1 MTLKAWKTAL
11 TVTVLTLLS
20 ACGGSGS
27 GGSSGPLSLS
37 GSVLDGPV
45 VDADLILT
53 DAKGKVLL
61 EVKSDSLANYQ
72 LDLEPKTRLPVL
84 ITARGGTDLVTGRRL
99 DFDLLGAAVSRGSHN
114 VNISPLTTL
123 AVRAAQCTDRGL
135 NKRSLSQAWDR
146 IHERLSMGLDANLV
160 ADPMGQRM
168 DQTNAEALVLAN
180 EALGEAVRRTALA
193 LLNAGLAVDVNNI
206 LKHMGCELMHGDTT
220 PDDSPID
227 QRLVTAF
234 RAAELAVRLETLAGR
249 LEVDGQPATTRM
261 NDAIRTVMPEFSSP
275 SVGDVPANLAAAE
288 QTMALLNLFKN
299 VAANDDLRAFARGIA
314 TTPIEEL
321 AGKLDGD
328 LNTRLQNDL
337 SSLMASVAL
346 TDESEVIALMARA
359 EAQENSPPPS
369 VSLSADTQAVEIGDS
384 VTLSWAVAEAELCV
398 ALDGW
403 SGEQAFQG
411 FSTVGPLQ
419 QSTEFTLRCAG
430 DNELTEKSVFIQVGP
445 TPESAPTP
453 VTQPYPIFG
462 GVTMPLPGTEP
473 TPEPAPA
480 PAPQPAPAPA
490 PQPAPAPSVSLNSAD
505 AVVPLGGST
514 QLSWQ
519 SANASNC
526 TAGSG
531 WSGSRPTSGNA
542 NVGPINRSTTFR
554 LTCDGAG
561 GSAVAMISVQV
572 NASVTLS
579 WQPPAQNVDG
589 TPLTDLAGYRIY
601 YGQQPRNY
609 TESFPINGTSRS
621 DYSLTLS
628 SGDYYFAMTAIDADG
643 NESGYSNEV
652 LKTVL

>member
-1 MTLKAWKTAL
+1 MTLRAWKTAL
-11 TVTVLTLLS
+11 TLTVLTILS
-20 ACGGSGS
+20 ACGGGGGGS
-27 GGSSGPLSLS
+27 SSGPLSLS

-45 VDADLILT
+45 VGADLILT
-53 DAKGKVLL
+53 DAKGKLLL
-61 EVKSDSLANYQ
+61 EVNSDSLANYQ
-72 LDLEPKTRLPVL
+72 LDLDSKTALPVL

-99 DFDLLGAAVSRGSHN
+99 DFDLLGAAVSRGSYN

-135 NKRSLSQAWDR
+135 DQKSLSQAWDR

-160 ADPMGQRM
+160 ADPMGQKM

-180 EALGEAVRRTALA
+180 EALGEAVRRTGLA
-193 LLNAGLAVDVNNI
+193 LLNAGLAVDMNNI

-249 LEVDGQPATTRM
+249 LEVDGQSATTRM
-261 NDAIRTVMPEFSSP
+261 NDAIRTVMPEFTSP

-288 QTMALLNLFKN
+288 QTMALINLFKN
-299 VAANDDLRAFARGIA
+299 VAANDDLKAFSREIA
-314 TTPIEEL
+314 TTPLEEL
-321 AGKLDGD
+321 AGRLNGD
-328 LNTRLQNDL
+328 LNARMQNDL
-337 SSLMASVAL
+337 QSLMASVAL

-359 EAQENSPPPS
+359 EAQEISPPPS
-369 VSLSADTQAVEIGDS
+369 VSLSANANAVDVGDS
-384 VTLSWAVAEAELCV
+384 VTLSWAAAEAELCV

-445 TPESAPTP
+445 APESA
-453 VTQPYPIFG
+453 
-462 GVTMPLPGTEP
+462 
-473 TPEPAPA
+473 PAPA
-480 PAPQPAPAPA
+480 PAPAPVPQPDPIFGGITMPSPGTEPVPQPAPS
-490 PQPAPAPSVSLNSAD
+490 PQPAPAPSVNLSSAD
-505 AVVPLGGST
+505 AVVSRGGST
-514 QLSWQ
+514 RLSWQ

-531 WSGSRPTSGNA
+531 WSGSRATSGNA
-542 NVGPINRSTTFR
+542 NVGPLNQATTFR

-561 GSAVAMISVQV
+561 GSAVAMISVRV
-572 NASVTLS
+572 NDSVTLN
-579 WQPPAQNVDG
+579 WQAPAQNVDG

-601 YGQQPRNY
+601 YGQQSRNY
-609 TESFPINGTSRS
+609 SESVPINGTSRT
-621 DYSLTLS
+621 DYSLNLS